1 MNNKTIK
8 YFDGTEET
16 INMGDVSI
24 ENSDIDKFKIYKF
37 RNRKDEDVEKNNSM
51 FSVGFYNSDF
61 TEEKKD
67 GKYYRIIKQA
77 TLYEVSLASFPAT
90 LKGTF
95 FGIKSKLENF
105 VLKLINKLF

>member
-1 MNNKTIK
+1 MNLKMNLKMTL
-8 YFDGTEET
+8 
-16 INMGDVSI
+16 I
-24 ENSDIDKFKIYKF
+24 EKDLVDKI
-37 RNRKDEDVEKNNSM
+37 
-51 FSVGFYNSDF
+51 SVGFYNSDF

-67 GKYYRIIKQA
+67 GKYYRHIKQA